1 MAAESG
7 RKYKH
12 DILIQKVY
20 EGGWIHQ
27 YMYSVYL
34 KYHGFYSCSPKQAV
48 TVRGSYWGPLAAR
61 NNVTA
66 VEISSSDLFFYL

>member
-48 TVRGSYWGPLAAR
+48 TVRGSY
-61 NNVTA
+61 
-66 VEISSSDLFFYL
+66 